1 MESTGEGSADP
12 RLRKLFEGM
21 PVLVPAYPEHTP
33 YDHLVV
39 LAAVL
44 VLLLV
49 MLALLP
55 ASDP

>member
-1 MESTGEGSADP
+1 MESTGDGSADP
-12 RLRKLFEGM
+12 GLRKLFEGM

-39 LAAVL
+39 LAAAL
-44 VLLLV
+44 VLV

-55 ASDP
+55 ASDL